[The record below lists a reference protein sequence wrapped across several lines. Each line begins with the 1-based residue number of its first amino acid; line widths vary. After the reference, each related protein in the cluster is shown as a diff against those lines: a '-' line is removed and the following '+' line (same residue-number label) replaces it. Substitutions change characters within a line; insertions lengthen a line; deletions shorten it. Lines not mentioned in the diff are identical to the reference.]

1 MPKGSELPWG
11 TILTGLV
18 AIYGAVLSTVNL
30 VAQRARDRVTA
41 TQAQKK
47 QAEQV
52 TAWLDR
58 YDGPEEPDKLFYGLV
73 VQNTSDQLVHD
84 AIASIVKLTDINPA
98 DTRVGDTREPRQFRT
113 FVGALRPGQ
122 TKTRI
127 ENPGQGMHIRFGVEL
142 AFQDAAG
149 AFWLRQGNGV
159 LKRIEQHPLAL
170 YGIPRP
176 ARWEDSWGVGV
187 NY

>member
-58 YDGPEEPDKLFYGLV
+58 YDGPKEPGKLFYGLV

-84 AIASIVKLTDINPA
+84 AIASIVRLTDINPA

-176 ARWEDSWGVGV
+176 ARWEDSWGAG
-187 NY
+187 

>member
-58 YDGPEEPDKLFYGLV
+58 YDGPKEPPRCF
-73 VQNTSDQLVHD
+73 
-84 AIASIVKLTDINPA
+84 
-98 DTRVGDTREPRQFRT
+98 RWVG
-113 FVGALRPGQ
+113 
-122 TKTRI
+122 
-127 ENPGQGMHIRFGVEL
+127 
-142 AFQDAAG
+142 
-149 AFWLRQGNGV
+149 
-159 LKRIEQHPLAL
+159 
-170 YGIPRP
+170 
-176 ARWEDSWGVGV
+176 
-187 NY
+187 